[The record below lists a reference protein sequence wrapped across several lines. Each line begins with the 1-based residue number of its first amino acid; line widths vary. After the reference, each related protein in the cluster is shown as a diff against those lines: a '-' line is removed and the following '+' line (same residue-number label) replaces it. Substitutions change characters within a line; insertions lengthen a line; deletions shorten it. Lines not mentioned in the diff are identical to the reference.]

1 MKRKPLIT
9 TLLLA
14 FSFSVFSPICNI
26 AKAEELPKI
35 PSTESAITMDYETG
49 EIIYAKNADEKRYP
63 ASTTKLLT
71 GLLFAE
77 NKQKTDKIA
86 YTEEAKKQPQYSLN
100 TNFKPQPVGSTM
112 SADDVMKALLL
123 YSANDA
129 AYMVADAVSENSKAF
144 SDLMNKKA
152 KEIGMNNSHFI
163 TPNGLH
169 NPDHYSTAY
178 DLTVLGRD
186 AFKNPWEKQVMETK
200 KSKIILG
207 DGSIIY
213 IENRN
218 LGLGLDGN
226 LGGKT
231 GTTSEAGHCL
241 VAVYER
247 DGKKIVGTV
256 LNAPR
261 DNKTVFEQ
269 MNKIMDYSYSAKRIP
284 LYKTDYEVKK
294 IDLKYKPFGFFG
306 PEKTVNV
313 PLVLTEDVMVYDNP
327 INKENI
333 KLDVETTNVSAWKLA
348 GNNTMLKLTVK
359 ERIYHKN
366 YNLKAN
372 ISRWT
377 LIKANLVLYIISLV
391 VIAAIVILIILILNL
406 IKKGRSRKR
415 SGMRFR

>member
-14 FSFSVFSPICNI
+14 FSFSVFSPIASI

-86 YTEEAKKQPQYSLN
+86 YSEEAKKQPQYSLN

-112 SADDVMKALLL
+112 TADDVMKALLL

-129 AYMVADAVSENSKAF
+129 AYMVADAVSGNSKAF

-178 DLTVLGRD
+178 DLTILGRD
-186 AFKNPWEKQVMETK
+186 AFKNPWEREVMETK
-200 KSKIILG
+200 KSRIILG

-218 LGLGLDGN
+218 LGLGIDGN

-231 GTTSEAGHCL
+231 GTTTEAGHCL

-247 DGKKIVGTV
+247 NGKKIVGTV

-269 MNKIMDYSYSAKRIP
+269 MNKIMDYSYSAKRVPI
-284 LYKTDYEVKK
+284 YKTGYQVKK

-306 PEKTVNV
+306 PEKTIQV
-313 PLVLTEDVMVYDNP
+313 PLDLTEDVMAYDNP
-327 INKENI
+327 INKEAT
-333 KLDVETTNVSAWKLA
+333 KLDVATTNVSAWKLA
-348 GNNTMLKLTVK
+348 THNDMLKLTVK

-372 ISRWT
+372 ISIWT
-377 LIKANLVLYIISLV
+377 LIKANLVIYVISLV
-391 VIAAIVILIILILNL
+391 VIVAIVVLIILIINL